1 MDHDKAIRKE
11 VIELLSHYFGDR
23 IRTAFSDG
31 YREET
36 LPIYV
41 HTAYLLLNEQIGTAK
56 SHKELDHIL
65 QKHSMTSLDYE

>member
-1 MDHDKAIRKE
+1 MDHDKAVRKD
-11 VIELLSHYFGDR
+11 VVELLSHYFGDR

-41 HTAYLLLNEQIGTAK
+41 HTAYRLLIEQIGDSK
-56 SHKELDHIL
+56 SRKELDRIL
-65 QKHSMTSLDYE
+65 QKNSMTSLDYD